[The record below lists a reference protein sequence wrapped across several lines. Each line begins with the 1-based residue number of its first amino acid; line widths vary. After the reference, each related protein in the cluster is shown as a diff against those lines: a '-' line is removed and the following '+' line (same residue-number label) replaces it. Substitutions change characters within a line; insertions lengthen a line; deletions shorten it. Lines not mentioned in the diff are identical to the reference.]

1 MSVRELMDKMMK
13 ALNNDIGALVDRAII
28 TQPQPFVVDTF
39 APIANE
45 LMSPHTKSAMSY
57 LLTVLHNGQGH
68 RLTGGDYNGLEQA
81 LSAVEAIIIGN
92 AEDATSAGIKSVL
105 KFSKYNA
112 TITETA
118 KELQASLT
126 QAYTEHQPEVMQ
138 VFDATLA
145 TAVKGIPFAG
155 PAIGELISG
164 GIAKGVQKAVSDGF
178 SAIPQGSIDSLGG
191 HLSDAAHKVSSRIPV
206 TGEQVGSLISQGV
219 KLGADKAGEALGD
232 SVQKK
237 SLENDNMIA
246 APKTFGLGL
255 LWYGFMRVR
264 YKLED
269 KRINAMLNDPSRQNA
284 IFTDQSFAGRVCS
297 AINPVTRNQVAFQ
310 HSVAHDA
317 IGGVDATQFSLGT
330 ISTKSKSIKDTVQ
343 KLQDINLLLENF
355 FDKLI
360 DLNILK
366 CFAKE
371 IERYKLELA
380 PVQAVPRDYKTGTAV
395 NERILA
401 LIIVSFFYD
410 QFSGQQTAHIRR
422 EAIQTEWKGSTQKPT
437 HLQSFDK
444 LIEANASLDLWD
456 QVKAR
461 SCASIKQIKTAITH
475 DLASPFK
482 QAAGVGTALKLY
494 YTCALMLTDNISRKE
509 VGATSRWTKA
519 TTKTKTNYPDEAIT
533 TLQNLDYL
541 TKYTT
546 WTGYVSDSDKQKF
559 TSGFTKLRYYGGIKG
574 ASTSEKMM
582 VFVFC
587 LMVVNIIDPIQV
599 CCGMQDYSLIEDW
612 LHKII
617 IQINTSEQSL

>member
-45 LMSPHTKSAMSY
+45 LISPDTQEAVIY

-68 RLTGGDYNGLEQA
+68 QTTGEDYNGLIKA
-81 LSAVEAIIIGN
+81 LSAVEAIITGN

-145 TAVKGIPFAG
+145 TAAKGVPFAG

-232 SVQKK
+232 AVQKK
-237 SLENDNMIA
+237 SLENDNMIE

-264 YKLED
+264 YKLENS
-269 KRINAMLNDPSRQNA
+269 RIDAMLNDPSRQNA

-317 IGGVDATQFSLGT
+317 IGGIDATQFSLGT

-343 KLQDINLLLENF
+343 KLQDINQLLENF

-380 PVQAVPRDYKTGTAV
+380 TVQAVPSVYKTGTAV

-401 LIIVSFFYD
+401 LIIVSFFYA
-410 QFSGQQTAHIRR
+410 QLSFQHNKGRV
-422 EAIQTEWKGSTQKPT
+422 AIQTEWKGSTPKPT

-444 LIEANASLDLWD
+444 LIEANKSLNLWY
-456 QVKAR
+456 QVKDK

-482 QAAGVGTALKLY
+482 QAAGVGNALKLY

-519 TTKTKTNYPDEAIT
+519 TTKTKTDYPDEAIT

-574 ASTSEKMM
+574 ASTSEKMI

-617 IQINTSEQSL
+617 FQINTSEQSL

>member
-1 MSVRELMDKMMK
+1 MDKMME
-13 ALNNDIGALVDRAII
+13 ALGNDIGALVDGAKII
-28 TQPQPFVVDTF
+28 QPQPFVVDTF

-45 LMSPHTKSAMSY
+45 LISPDTQEAVIY
-57 LLTVLHNGQGH
+57 LLTVLVNGPVHEQTGVDYSG
-68 RLTGGDYNGLEQA
+68 LTKA
-81 LSAVEAIIIGN
+81 LSAVEAIITGN

-145 TAVKGIPFAG
+145 TAAKGVPFAG

-232 SVQKK
+232 AVQKK
-237 SLENDNMIA
+237 SLENDNMIE

-264 YKLED
+264 YKLENS
-269 KRINAMLNDPSRQNA
+269 RIDAMLNDPSRQNA

-310 HSVAHDA
+310 HSVAHAA
-317 IGGVDATQFSLGT
+317 IGSVDVTQFSLRT
-330 ISTKSKSIKDTVQ
+330 INTKSNSIQDTVQ
-343 KLQDINLLLENF
+343 KLQDINQLLEDF

-366 CFAKE
+366 CFSKE
-371 IERYKLELA
+371 IELYKLKLA
-380 PVQAVPRDYKTGTAV
+380 PVQGVPSAYKTGTAV

-401 LIIVSFFYD
+401 LIIVGFFYA
-410 QFSGQQTAHIRR
+410 QLSLQHNFQGSKAK
-422 EAIQTEWKGSTQKPT
+422 AIQTEWKGSTPKPT

-444 LIEANASLDLWD
+444 LIEANKSLNLWY
-456 QVKAR
+456 QVKDK

-475 DLASPFK
+475 DLAGPFR
-482 QAAGVGTALKLY
+482 QAAGVGDALKLY

-519 TTKTKTNYPDEAIT
+519 TTKTKTDYPDEAIT
-533 TLQNLDYL
+533 TLQGLGYL

-617 IQINTSEQSL
+617 FQINTSEQSL